1 MTKTPGRL
9 SSRIALVALALAA
22 ALPARLAAAQG
33 CPSADLNGDRR
44 VSGADISVLLGEW
57 GTSGGT
63 TGADLNGSGLVTGA
77 DLAIVLEQWG
87 QSCPSEIVPYWATL
101 IEAAPDPS
109 IITDPLTRASIEA
122 TGFAWRVRHA
132 VTQAEMLLVP
142 PGTFEMGCVQG
153 TTQGGC
159 SVAALPVHAVTITQP
174 FYIGR
179 YETTQSEWRR
189 VMGSNPAYHRWLR
202 DSPVCPVETVS
213 GNDIRAFLVISGA
226 RLPSEAQWEF
236 AYRAGTSTA
245 YHNASNDE
253 TSAST
258 IGVVGQGIT
267 GSTRAVGSLSG
278 NRFGLHDMTG
288 NVLERV
294 ADWYGPY
301 EGASQVDPL
310 GPTTGTSQVYRGGD
324 YLFDARSAT
333 GYFRSAASLD
343 HRSRN
348 CGFRM
353 AMNVAPSELVVPPWA
368 VSIAME
374 PDPAV
379 IVDQK
384 IRDRIRATGYAWHVR
399 DSATG
404 IEFVL
409 VPPGVFRMGCSASTG
424 SQCPSDEYPVR
435 EVTLTRP
442 FYVSRTEVTQGQ
454 WAATMSSNPSSF
466 QEYSDSPSRPV
477 ESVTWNSVQDFL
489 AQSGA
494 RLLTE
499 AEWEY
504 AYRAGTTTAFH
515 GTPSLPAGSSSDAS
529 ISAIAW
535 QSNNAAGQ
543 TNRAGVLQPNGFGL
557 HDMGGNVWEWVADF
571 YGTYGDSSQTDPGGP
586 AVGASRVVRGG
597 AWNSSTDFV
606 RSSKRGGLDPRS
618 SASNLGFRIARNP

>member
-1 MTKTPGRL
+1 MTKNPGRC
-9 SSRIALVALALAA
+9 SPRIALVALALALGFPRQA
-22 ALPARLAAAQG
+22 TATPG

-87 QSCPSEIVPYWATL
+87 QSCPSEVVPYWATL

-153 TTQGGC
+153 TTQSGC
-159 SVAALPVHAVTITQP
+159 SSNALPVHTVTITQP

-179 YETTQSEWRR
+179 YEITQSEWQR
-189 VMGSNPAYHRWLR
+189 VMGSNPAHHQGSD
-202 DSPVCPVETVS
+202 DSPLRPVESVS
-213 GNDIRAFLVISGA
+213 AIDIRAFLVVSGG
-226 RLPSEAQWEF
+226 RLPTEAQWEY
-236 AYRAGTSTA
+236 AYRAGTPTA
-245 YHNASNDE
+245 FHNSSNDE
-253 TSAST
+253 RTVSS
-258 IGVVGQGIT
+258 IGVIDQHSAG
-267 GSTRAVGSLSG
+267 TRAVGSLGG
-278 NRFGLHDMTG
+278 NRFGLHDMAG
-288 NVLERV
+288 NVSERV
-294 ADWYGPY
+294 ADWFGPFD
-301 EGASQVDPL
+301 GTPQVDPL
-310 GPTTGTSQVYRGGD
+310 GPAAGTGQVIRGGN
-324 YLFDARSAT
+324 YFFGAT
-333 GYFRSAASLD
+333 AASAFN
-343 HRSRN
+343 RSSLTLTHKDKTR
-348 CGFRM
+348 GFRM
-353 AMNVAPSELVVPPWA
+353 AMNVTSSELSVPPWA
-368 VSIAME
+368 ISIAME

-384 IRDRIRATGYAWHVR
+384 IRDRIRATGYAWRVR

-409 VPPGVFRMGCSASTG
+409 VPPGVFRMGCSASAG

-466 QEYSDSPSRPV
+466 QEYPDSPSRPV

-571 YGTYGDSSQTDPGGP
+571 YGNYGDGPVADPVGP
-586 AVGASRVVRGG
+586 ASGRSRVVRGG
-597 AWNSSTDFV
+597 AWNLGAEFA
-606 RSSKRGGLDPRS
+606 RSSKRGWVDSGAS
-618 SASNLGFRIARNP
+618 SFNLGFRIARNP